1 MREMQSTPP
10 GTQRGEETL
19 SLKPIF
25 FYGSLRDREMLEVV
39 LSRAVPDSALE
50 PATVENHAAFLLIDE
65 DYPVLVPAEG
75 RRTDGVLLHDP
86 SEDDLARIRFF
97 EGEEYTFTPTKA
109 RTCRGPVEALLLGGT
124 DKPVA
129 SEIEW
134 DFEAWRRT
142 ARPAALE
149 ATREYMAHYGRL
161 STEELDAIWPAVRN
175 RALQRVGAQADHPH
189 LGAIRTGFGREDV
202 ETLARERAFTGYV
215 AVEELK
221 LRHRRFDGDW
231 SASVNRSV
239 VLYGDAVTVLPYD
252 PRRDRVLL
260 IEQFRPAPYARGDR
274 SPWCVEVVAGRV
286 DRAEPAAETARR
298 EGREEA
304 GVTLGR
310 LAEIGGYYPTPGL
323 DCEHV
328 TGFVGEADLAH
339 EGGLH
344 GVAGEDE
351 DIRAFVIAFDEAMT
365 AVSEGAVNTG
375 PAIISLLWL
384 AANRD
389 RLRDEWG

>member
-1 MREMQSTPP
+1 M
-10 GTQRGEETL
+10 
-19 SLKPIF
+19 KPIF

-39 LSRAVPDSALE
+39 LGRTVPDSSLE
-50 PATVENHAAFLLIDE
+50 PATLEGYAAFLLVDE

-75 RRTDGVLLHDP
+75 RSVEGVLLHDLTG
-86 SEDDLARIRFF
+86 EDLARIRFF
-97 EGEEYTFTPTKA
+97 EEEEYALRPVTVRTA
-109 RTCRGPVEALLLGGT
+109 RGIVAAQHLRGT

-129 SEIEW
+129 SDREW
-134 DFEAWRRT
+134 DFETWRRT
-142 ARPAALE
+142 HRSAALE

-161 STEELDAIWPAVRN
+161 STQELDAIWPAIRN
-175 RALQRVGAQADHPH
+175 RALQRARAEADEPR
-189 LGAIRTGFGREDV
+189 LGTIRTGLGLDDV
-202 ETLARERAFTGYV
+202 ERVAHERAFTGYV

-221 LRHRRFDGDW
+221 LRHRRFDGEW
-231 SASVNRSV
+231 SPPVSRSV

-252 PRRDRVLL
+252 PGRDRVLL
-260 IEQFRPAPYARGDR
+260 IEQFRPAPFARGDR
-274 SPWCVEVVAGRV
+274 SPWCIEVVAGRV

-298 EGREEA
+298 EAEEEA

-323 DCEHV
+323 DCEHI
-328 TGFVGEADLAH
+328 TGFVGEAGLGH

-351 DIRAFVIAFDEAMT
+351 DIRAFVLPFEEAM
-365 AVSEGAVNTG
+365 AALADGAVNTG
-375 PAIISLLWL
+375 PAVVSLLWL
-384 AANRD
+384 AAHRA